1 MSNKLIQDWKSTLK
15 SEWIQL
21 DNLDLARLVFDVSGE
36 VVVENEHGVLFPLE
50 DLSKDEILIF
60 QTILSE

>member
-1 MSNKLIQDWKSTLK
+1 MSNKLIQAWKSTLK

-36 VVVENEHGVLFPLE
+36 VVVENEHGTLFPIE